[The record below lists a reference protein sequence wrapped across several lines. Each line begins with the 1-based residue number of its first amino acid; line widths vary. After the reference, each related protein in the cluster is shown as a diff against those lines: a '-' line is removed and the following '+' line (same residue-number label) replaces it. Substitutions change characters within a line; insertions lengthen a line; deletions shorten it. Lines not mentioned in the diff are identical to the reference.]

1 MSKVSSSI
9 EKSVEDFFKK
19 HNNFKKIQNYFEE
32 VKTGFYEEMEEYFEH
47 NNIAGKLN
55 ICGGFSGDNFEVA
68 RIQNS
73 KVEFNPDKLEKALGK
88 KLSSDVIQKHYEII
102 DMGGLIT
109 YLKECGVD
117 PKVFKSF
124 ISVHK
129 TVDMKELDRLE
140 ELGKISVEQ
149 VKGCYTVKKQK
160 PRFTVK
166 VKKDMM
172 DE

>member
-1 MSKVSSSI
+1 MPKVPSSI

-47 NNIAGKLN
+47 NNIVGKLN

-109 YLKECGVD
+109 YLKECRVD

-129 TVDMKELDRLE
+129 TVDTKELDRLE